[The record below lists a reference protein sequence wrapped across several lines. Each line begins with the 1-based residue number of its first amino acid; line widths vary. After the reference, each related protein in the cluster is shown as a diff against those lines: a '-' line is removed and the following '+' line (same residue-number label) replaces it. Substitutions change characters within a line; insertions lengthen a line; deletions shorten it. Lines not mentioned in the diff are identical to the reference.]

1 MTELAFV
8 RPVDVISVADRVTD
22 ELRNAIL
29 SGRLRPG
36 QEFSLRQI
44 AAQLGVSFIPVR
56 EALRSLEAEG
66 LLFTRRGRSATVAP
80 LEAEEL
86 AGIFRLRRLL
96 EPELA
101 GRAATLHTSSDLD
114 DLEQTLAELP
124 EASSRHDWFHE
135 VHQHVHMELLRPA
148 TTSWDQ
154 RTLKTLVQA
163 TTRYLHIGLE
173 QAGESGEGYPEQTK
187 VQLELIQAFRTRGA
201 EDASAI
207 MRRHLD
213 SSERIA
219 RLSISN
225 SRTPGSMF

>member
-8 RPVDVISVADRVTD
+8 RPVDVVSVADRVTD

-80 LEAEEL
+80 LDAEEL

-101 GRAATLHTSSDLD
+101 GRAAMLHTSSDLD

-124 EASSRHDWFHE
+124 EPSSKDDWFHE
-135 VHQHVHMELLRPA
+135 VHHHVHMELLRPA

-173 QAGESGEGYPEQTK
+173 QAGESVEGYPEHTK
-187 VQLELIQAFRTRGA
+187 VQLEMIEAFRARSA
-201 EDASAI
+201 EDASAV

-219 RLSISN
+219 RFSIPN
-225 SRTPGSMF
+225 